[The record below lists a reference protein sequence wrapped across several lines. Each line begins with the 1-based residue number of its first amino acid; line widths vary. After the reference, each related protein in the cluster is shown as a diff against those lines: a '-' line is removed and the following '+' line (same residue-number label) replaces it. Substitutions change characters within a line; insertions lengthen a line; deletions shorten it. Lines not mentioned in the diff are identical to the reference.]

1 MLAVERRQRPT
12 MQAAARFR
20 AMKAFGA
27 VVAPTDTVL
36 AQFWRGNDAV
46 VAQFSRPRHNCAAL
60 SRRLKHQPRV
70 LAHGVEADLL
80 PVSTSIG
87 HQTPSFSNIVNQC
100 VLPMNGGQACLYR
113 IDKLMPF
120 RIESF
125 STRPLSV
132 VPDHRD
138 GC

>member
-1 MLAVERRQRPT
+1 MLALERKQRPT

-36 AQFWRGNDAV
+36 AQFWRSSGAV
-46 VAQFSRPRHNCAAL
+46 LQTAPQLRSP

-80 PVSTSIG
+80 PVSASIG

-113 IDKLMPF
+113 IDN
-120 RIESF
+120 SC
-125 STRPLSV
+125 LSV
-132 VPDHRD
+132 
-138 GC
+138 

>member
-1 MLAVERRQRPT
+1 MLALGLRQRPT
-12 MQAAARFR
+12 MRAAARVL
-20 AMKAFGA
+20 AMKAVGT
-27 VVAPTDTVL
+27 VVAPTDTVV
-36 AQFWRGNDAV
+36 AQFWRGNGAV
-46 VAQFSRPRHNCAAL
+46 AAQFSRPRHNCAAP